1 MLTGTIKF
9 LPSYILYFHFAVVQ
23 ALVESNCSLNKP
35 RSDVGATSLWIA
47 SQEGHSAIVKILID
61 AGADLVARSYQSDP
75 QCASKPLEYRGR
87 DMQCVLRETEVIMVA
102 LVLSLSTMYLS
113 PIVDLSFT
121 DCVANVSSSTCFY
134 YLTYLLRR
142 SVKLFSKS
150 NNLDHYQLS

>member
-1 MLTGTIKF
+1 MNIRITF
-9 LPSYILYFHFAVVQ
+9 YILYFHFAVVQ

-87 DMQCVLRETEVIMVA
+87 DMQSVLRETEVIMVA
-102 LVLSLSTMYLS
+102 LVHFL
-113 PIVDLSFT
+113 
-121 DCVANVSSSTCFY
+121 FY
-134 YLTYLLRR
+134 YVSTAHCRPLL
-142 SVKLFSKS
+142 
-150 NNLDHYQLS
+150 H